1 MGITVS
7 NFEETTAILKYCIIS
22 MLPIKNIKQVK
33 NFVWTFSFKKLPDTI
48 IIIQIAKMK
57 NGKGTG
63 VPGTGMHAVFLSFII
78 YPGSHSKEFGTHPIP
93 AELT

>member
-1 MGITVS
+1 
-7 NFEETTAILKYCIIS
+7 
-22 MLPIKNIKQVK
+22 
-33 NFVWTFSFKKLPDTI
+33 
-48 IIIQIAKMK
+48 MK

-78 YPGSHSKEFGTHPIP
+78 YPGSHSKELGTHPIP